1 MKDLKELR
9 KEITEVDNEM
19 AELFVRRMRLV
30 SSVADYKMQNAL
42 PVLDPGREAQVLEM
56 GAARVPDEELRSYY
70 ISFLKEVMTISRRY
84 QRSKMKGLR
93 VAYCGTEG
101 AFAHIAACRLF
112 PGAQKIPSEKPMRLW
127 KKETATAAFCL
138 LKTALPEM
146 WIR

>member
-70 ISFLKEVMTISRRY
+70 ISFLREVMTI
-84 QRSKMKGLR
+84 
-93 VAYCGTEG
+93 
-101 AFAHIAACRLF
+101 
-112 PGAQKIPSEKPMRLW
+112 
-127 KKETATAAFCL
+127 
-138 LKTALPEM
+138 
-146 WIR
+146 